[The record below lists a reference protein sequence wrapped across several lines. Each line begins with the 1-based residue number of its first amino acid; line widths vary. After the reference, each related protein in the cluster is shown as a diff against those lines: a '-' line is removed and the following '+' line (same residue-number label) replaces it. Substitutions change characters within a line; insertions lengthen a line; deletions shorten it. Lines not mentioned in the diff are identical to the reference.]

1 MINTIS
7 DYIRALESKTT
18 HRFLSWDI
26 CYEKFQSTTND
37 DLLSLHLAFFLASW
51 GMYRGSSQLLQNN
64 YLIHREAV
72 QIILSNPHPKDLL
85 PPTSEAYCSQ
95 LKPLI
100 QRLKTHYRQHSISPT
115 DTLISKIILGTTAL
129 SPALD
134 RYFIE
139 GVKSKGEK
147 FTCLS
152 DESLMALHNYTIA
165 HNQEISACKELVLKR
180 INKNYP
186 SMKIIDI
193 YFWTL
198 GYKKLNPKK
207 SL

>member
-85 PPTSEAYCSQ
+85 TPTSEAYCFRR
-95 LKPLI
+95 PE
-100 QRLKTHYRQHSISPT
+100 RL
-115 DTLISKIILGTTAL
+115 
-129 SPALD
+129 
-134 RYFIE
+134 
-139 GVKSKGEK
+139 
-147 FTCLS
+147 
-152 DESLMALHNYTIA
+152 
-165 HNQEISACKELVLKR
+165 
-180 INKNYP
+180 
-186 SMKIIDI
+186 
-193 YFWTL
+193 
-198 GYKKLNPKK
+198 
-207 SL
+207 

>member
-1 MINTIS
+1 MITTIS
-7 DYIRALESKTT
+7 DYIGALESKTT

-26 CYEKFQSTTND
+26 CYEKFQNTTNN

-64 YLIHREAV
+64 YLIHKEAV
-72 QIILSNPHPKDLL
+72 QIILSKQYPNDLL
-85 PPTSEAYCSQ
+85 HPTFEAYFSQ
-95 LKPLI
+95 IKPLI
-100 QRLKTHYRQHSISPT
+100 QKLKKHYLQHSISPT

-139 GVKSKGEK
+139 GVKSEGEK

-152 DESLMALHNYTIA
+152 NESLMALYNYTIT
-165 HNQEISACKELVLKR
+165 HKEEIKACKEFVLKR
-180 INKNYP
+180 INKKYP

-198 GYKKLNPKK
+198 GYRKLNPQK
-207 SL
+207 SF

>member
-85 PPTSEAYCSQ
+85 PPTSEAYCLQ

-147 FTCLS
+147 FTSLS
-152 DESLMALHNYTIA
+152 DESLMALHNYTIT

-198 GYKKLNPKK
+198 GYKKLNPKR

>member
-26 CYEKFQSTTND
+26 CYEKFQSTTNN

-64 YLIHREAV
+64 YLIHKKAV
-72 QIILSNPHPKDLL
+72 QIILSKQNPNDLA
-85 PPTSEAYCSQ
+85 PTTFEAYFSQ
-95 LKPLI
+95 VKSLI
-100 QRLKTHYRQHSISPT
+100 QKLKKHYLLHNISPT
-115 DTLISKIILGTTAL
+115 DTLISKIILGTAL

-152 DESLMALHNYTIA
+152 DENLMALYNYTIT
-165 HNQEISACKELVLKR
+165 HKEEIKACKEFVLKR

-198 GYKKLNPKK
+198 GYKKLNPKR